1 MVNIFNKFLSLKN
14 ERFLRLSKEGAW
26 IFFGQ
31 VASLTGALA
40 LVKVL
45 TEYIEPHIYGEVALG
60 LTVANLVNLV
70 IMGTLSSGISRFFS
84 IANEKKD
91 IGGYVKA
98 SLNLFLLA
106 ISITLV
112 LGVFCI
118 CLLYFKGMIYWIEII
133 VLITFYSIFAG
144 YNNALNSMQNAAR
157 QRPIV
162 AIHNGLDAWFKIGFA
177 VLLIISLGKNSMSVI
192 GGYLVSSILISSSQT
207 YHLKKLLDS
216 KNIDYKELPKKNW
229 SKEMWLYS
237 WPFML
242 WGIFGWAQQSSTR
255 WALEAFEST
264 ADVGRYAVIA
274 QIGYFPI
281 QTAITLLM
289 TFLMPI
295 LYSRAGDATDQV
307 RREGVDNVIKNV
319 AMMGFC
325 STLLATLFTFVFH
338 ELIFEIL
345 VSENYRSISQYLP
358 LMVLSGGIFGI
369 ALVIS
374 GRFFAFLSP
383 SQMIPASIGSSIIG
397 IISAFIGTYYFS
409 VLGAVFA
416 MLLHSLAFLILTLVT
431 KINPIENK

>member
-1 MVNIFNKFLSLKN
+1 
-14 ERFLRLSKEGAW
+14 
-26 IFFGQ
+26 
-31 VASLTGALA
+31 
-40 LVKVL
+40 
-45 TEYIEPHIYGEVALG
+45 
-60 LTVANLVNLV
+60 
-70 IMGTLSSGISRFFS
+70 MGTLSSGISRFFS

-216 KNIDYKELPKKNW
+216 KNIDYKESPKKNW

-307 RREGVDNVIKNV
+307 RREGVDNVIKKV